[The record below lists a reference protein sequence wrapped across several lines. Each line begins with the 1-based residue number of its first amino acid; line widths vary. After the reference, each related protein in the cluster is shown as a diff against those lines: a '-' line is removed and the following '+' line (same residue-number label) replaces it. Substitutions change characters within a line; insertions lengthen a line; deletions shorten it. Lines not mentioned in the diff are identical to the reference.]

1 MTNTGGIDTPDWT
14 ATAPVGT
21 GVILPQATI
30 NAAPGETVTFPVVY
44 VGAGPSVLLTAGLG
58 AAERVAF
65 TYTWQDGPGTGA
77 NPVLQGAF
85 QKATHPNT
93 TLLTLRPAAAYLAV
107 TAKNEGGGPVDV
119 TVGVSYAGQ
128 GGGIDSAIVAGVQLT
143 GSVAVPAGGQVALQ
157 PGQYYPGPATLS
169 FYTNNAVALAV
180 IQHMPAID
188 TNSMVLVSAAAGT
201 GNAWTIT
208 LPPDDWQLVLQ
219 VPGSV
224 GSQVTYGLTQ

>member
-21 GVILPQATI
+21 GVILPQTTLTAQ
-30 NAAPGETVTFPVVY
+30 PGATVTFPVVY
-44 VGAGPSVLLTAGLG
+44 VGAGPSVLLTASLG
-58 AAERVAF
+58 ADQPVAF
-65 TYTWQDGPGTGA
+65 SYTWQDSSGPGA
-77 NPVLQGAF
+77 NPVLQGTF
-85 QKATHPNT
+85 EKAIRPNA
-93 TLLTLRPAAAYLAV
+93 TLMALRPAAAWLAV
-107 TAKNEGGGPVDV
+107 TARNNGTAPAAV

-128 GGGIDSAIVAGVQLT
+128 GAGPDAAIIPGVQLA
-143 GSVAVPAGGQVALQ
+143 GSAAIGPGGQTTLV

-169 FYTNNAVALAV
+169 MYSNNATALAV

-188 TNSMVLVSAAAGT
+188 SDNIALLSVPAGT
-201 GNAWTIT
+201 GNAWPIT